1 VKKVLGRKTNCTDRL
16 QRLRSSKNL
25 FKKSLLILALSAA
38 LLLTACGAPSGDAR
52 PSDSNLVT
60 GINLLLNTFGKNHP
74 KLINWKTEAVKNQL
88 KLKLP
93 IGISTDAGWYL
104 KWNDPGQG
112 ELSQVYIP
120 WKLLGQYPNSPQPA
134 GYKYPGGNL
143 VPQTTINDLT
153 IVVQNSEMQRD
164 DYFAAVTGVR
174 SSKINPQ
181 WLIFTTV
188 PYLPVTDNAY
198 GFATVRNRQWVVTD
212 FGTANVGCGKVPT
225 EVESEFGFKCP

>member
-1 VKKVLGRKTNCTDRL
+1 VPQELLMGTTHMNKIRSPKKLML
-16 QRLRSSKNL
+16 IP
-25 FKKSLLILALSAA
+25 SLLLA
-38 LLLTACGAPSGDAR
+38 LLLSACGPPSGDAR

-60 GINLLLNTFGKNHP
+60 GINLLLNTFARNHP
-74 KLINWKTEAVKNQL
+74 KLINWKTDAVKNQL

-93 IGISTDAGWYL
+93 TGVSTDAGWYL
-104 KWNDPGQG
+104 KWSDPRPG

-120 WKLLGQYPNSPQPA
+120 WTLLGQYPNNPQPA

-143 VPQTTINDLT
+143 VPQTTIGDLT
-153 IVVQNSEMQRD
+153 TVIQNSQMQGD
-164 DYFAAVTGVR
+164 EYFAAVTGVR

-198 GFATVRNRQWVVTD
+198 GFATVGKKHWVVTD
-212 FGTANVGCGKVPT
+212 FGTANVGCGKVPA

>member
-1 VKKVLGRKTNCTDRL
+1 MKSVPQELLMGTTHMNKVRSPKKLML
-16 QRLRSSKNL
+16 IP
-25 FKKSLLILALSAA
+25 SLLLA
-38 LLLTACGAPSGDAR
+38 LLLSACGPPSGDAR

-60 GINLLLNTFGKNHP
+60 GINLLLNTFARNHP
-74 KLINWKTEAVKNQL
+74 KLINWKTDAVKNQL

-93 IGISTDAGWYL
+93 TGVSTDAGWYL
-104 KWNDPGQG
+104 KWSDPRPG

-120 WKLLGQYPNSPQPA
+120 WTLLGQYPNNPQPA

-143 VPQTTINDLT
+143 VPQTTIGDLT
-153 IVVQNSEMQRD
+153 TVIQNSQMQGD
-164 DYFAAVTGVR
+164 EYFAAVTGVR

-198 GFATVRNRQWVVTD
+198 GFATVGKKHWVVTD
-212 FGTANVGCGKVPT
+212 FGTANVGCGKVPA

>member
-1 VKKVLGRKTNCTDRL
+1 MPQELLMGTTHMNKIRSPKKLML
-16 QRLRSSKNL
+16 IP
-25 FKKSLLILALSAA
+25 SLLLA
-38 LLLTACGAPSGDAR
+38 LLLSACGPPSGDAR

-60 GINLLLNTFGKNHP
+60 GINLLLNTFARNHP
-74 KLINWKTEAVKNQL
+74 KLINWKTDAVKNQL

-93 IGISTDAGWYL
+93 TGVSTDAGWYL
-104 KWNDPGQG
+104 KWSDPRPG

-120 WKLLGQYPNSPQPA
+120 WTLLGQYPNNPQPA

-143 VPQTTINDLT
+143 VPQTTIGDLT
-153 IVVQNSEMQRD
+153 TVIQNSQMQGD
-164 DYFAAVTGVR
+164 EYFAAVTGVR

-198 GFATVRNRQWVVTD
+198 GFATVGKKHWVVTD
-212 FGTANVGCGKVPT
+212 FGTANVGCGKVPA

>member
-1 VKKVLGRKTNCTDRL
+1 VPQELLMGTTHMNKIRSPKKLML
-16 QRLRSSKNL
+16 IP
-25 FKKSLLILALSAA
+25 SLLLA
-38 LLLTACGAPSGDAR
+38 LLLSACGPPSGDAR

-60 GINLLLNTFGKNHP
+60 GINLLLNTFARNHP
-74 KLINWKTEAVKNQL
+74 KLINWKTDAVKNQL

-93 IGISTDAGWYL
+93 TGVSTDAGWYL
-104 KWNDPGQG
+104 KWSDPRPG

-120 WKLLGQYPNSPQPA
+120 WTLLGQYPNNPQPA

-143 VPQTTINDLT
+143 VPQTTMGDLT
-153 IVVQNSEMQRD
+153 TVIQNSQMQGD
-164 DYFAAVTGVR
+164 EYFAAVTGVR

-198 GFATVRNRQWVVTD
+198 GFATVGKKHWVVTD
-212 FGTANVGCGKVPT
+212 FGTANVGCGKVPA

>member
-1 VKKVLGRKTNCTDRL
+1 MKSVPREEKAGAIRIQRVSSPKKLIL
-16 QRLRSSKNL
+16 IP
-25 FKKSLLILALSAA
+25 SLLLLLLLSA
-38 LLLTACGAPSGDAR
+38 CGPPSGDAR
-52 PSDSNLVT
+52 PNDSNLVT
-60 GINLLLNTFGKNHP
+60 GINLLLNTFAKNHP
-74 KLINWKTEAVKNQL
+74 KLINWKTEAVKSQL

-93 IGISTDAGWYL
+93 AGVSTDAGWYL
-104 KWNDPGQG
+104 KWNDPKPG
-112 ELSQVYIP
+112 ELSQVYVP
-120 WKLLGQYPNSPQPA
+120 WKLLGQYPNTPQPA

-143 VPQTTINDLT
+143 VPQTVINDLT
-153 IVVQNSEMQRD
+153 TVVQNSQMQGD

-181 WLIFTTV
+181 WLIFSTV

-198 GFATVRNRQWVVTD
+198 GFATVGKKHWIVTD

>member
-1 VKKVLGRKTNCTDRL
+1 MKSVPKELDICTHRIL
-16 QRLRSSKNL
+16 SLRSSKKL
-25 FKKSLLILALSAA
+25 ILIPSLLA
-38 LLLTACGAPSGDAR
+38 LLLLSACGPPSGDAR

-60 GINLLLNTFGKNHP
+60 GINLLLNTFAKNHP
-74 KLINWKTEAVKNQL
+74 KLINWKTPAVKAQL
-88 KLKLP
+88 EIKLP
-93 IGISTDAGWYL
+93 VGVSTDAGWYL
-104 KWNDPGQG
+104 KWSDPKPG
-112 ELSQVYIP
+112 ELSQVYVP
-120 WKLLGQYPNSPQPA
+120 WKLLGQYPNTPKPA
-134 GYKYPGGNL
+134 GYRYPGGNL
-143 VPQTTINDLT
+143 VPQTTISDLT
-153 IVVQNSEMQRD
+153 TVVQNSQMQGD

-198 GFATVRNRQWVVTD
+198 GFATVGKRHWVIID

>member
-1 VKKVLGRKTNCTDRL
+1 MKSVPQELLMGTTHMNKIRSPKKLML
-16 QRLRSSKNL
+16 IP
-25 FKKSLLILALSAA
+25 SLLLA
-38 LLLTACGAPSGDAR
+38 LLLSACGPPSGDAR

-60 GINLLLNTFGKNHP
+60 GINLLLNTFARNHP
-74 KLINWKTEAVKNQL
+74 KLINWKTDAVKNQL

-93 IGISTDAGWYL
+93 TGVSTDAGWYL
-104 KWNDPGQG
+104 KWSDPRPG

-120 WKLLGQYPNSPQPA
+120 WTLLGQYPNNPQPA

-143 VPQTTINDLT
+143 VPQTTIGDLT
-153 IVVQNSEMQRD
+153 TVIQNSQMQGD
-164 DYFAAVTGVR
+164 EYFAAVTGVR

-198 GFATVRNRQWVVTD
+198 GFATVGKKHWVVTD
-212 FGTANVGCGKVPT
+212 FGTANVGCGKVPA